1 MLSKNVETLKNM
13 NGTTAKYAKWFVR
26 VLDPKVIEYSFQA
39 KGERVEAKKFQC
51 VLVSSDPK
59 QYMMGLVPFDF
70 KDRGAAA
77 NAAQKFTADSVWELA
92 NPTFDAKSKPE
103 FNGCPVKGTVL
114 LSKPTVTTRV
124 LPTSQEVLKYP
135 ARGLHIPLPI
145 TGIVKL
151 LKGPGTASRLTFD
164 FSGKFLGISKPKQ
177 RAKGA
182 TVYNVADAEFMDPD
196 GSRIVVG
203 VWQGAKEYFGQV
215 SPGTGVAVVGATATK
230 EEAEVKVNIWPGAH
244 VSTSGEQAQS
254 LTSQDVLEGTLLTP
268 TFTPGRDVT
277 SQLAPEAHP
286 TCAVALADSAAKAD
300 PITFQINRCI
310 LDPPL
315 QEEAMYTQDG
325 RLFLKNCRL
334 RDGTGAV
341 DVDVVGTVAP
351 SVYGCADADEV
362 RAGLAAQSLTGIKDR
377 CNVRGILREEGGV
390 ARRYVLEV
398 HVAPLD
404 AKVSML
410 ATRLCKGLST
420 VVSEVVL
427 PVPASRVVDDPL
439 IGMATRRDD
448 DVLVGAHRL
457 LLLVRGT
464 TKTTLDPIDSTKPV
478 DQQVYKVSSQADCL
492 LSDTPMKVKLVG
504 YCDFAKMLT
513 YRLDSESA
521 LVLVSAVELTGPSAP
536 GSASDPA
543 GSGLVCTLEHV
554 TKLSKDEVAGLTIS
568 LAAEWKAIL
577 TNLDGSTAVGTPPP
591 VSSADPS
598 SPYWSEE
605 RQRKVRR
612 VLSEPQSP
620 LASALALA
628 QLREPAA

>member
-1 MLSKNVETLKNM
+1 V
-13 NGTTAKYAKWFVR
+13 AF
-26 VLDPKVIEYSFQA
+26 
-39 KGERVEAKKFQC
+39 
-51 VLVSSDPK
+51 
-59 QYMMGLVPFDF
+59 
-70 KDRGAAA
+70 
-77 NAAQKFTADSVWELA
+77 SV
-92 NPTFDAKSKPE
+92 K
-103 FNGCPVKGTVL
+103 
-114 LSKPTVTTRV
+114 R
-124 LPTSQEVLKYP
+124 
-135 ARGLHIPLPI
+135 
-145 TGIVKL
+145 
-151 LKGPGTASRLTFD
+151 
-164 FSGKFLGISKPKQ
+164 
-177 RAKGA
+177 
-182 TVYNVADAEFMDPD
+182 
-196 GSRIVVG
+196 
-203 VWQGAKEYFGQV
+203 
-215 SPGTGVAVVGATATK
+215 
-230 EEAEVKVNIWPGAH
+230 
-244 VSTSGEQAQS
+244 
-254 LTSQDVLEGTLLTP
+254 
-268 TFTPGRDVT
+268 
-277 SQLAPEAHP
+277 
-286 TCAVALADSAAKAD
+286 
-300 PITFQINRCI
+300 
-310 LDPPL
+310 
-315 QEEAMYTQDG
+315 
-325 RLFLKNCRL
+325 
-334 RDGTGAV
+334 
-341 DVDVVGTVAP
+341 
-351 SVYGCADADEV
+351 
-362 RAGLAAQSLTGIKDR
+362 
-377 CNVRGILREEGGV
+377 GV

-478 DQQVYKVSSQADCL
+478 DQQVFKVSSQADCL

-568 LAAEWKAIL
+568 IAAEWKAIL